1 MDYLR
6 FLCFGILVP
15 SLYMRTTHLD
25 ILDILYVWTYCIIL
39 RQMNKGVILVGLFSS
54 YVAHIGCS
62 YIARLLTFLLKTEKE
77 KKKNPKS

>member
-15 SLYMRTTHLD
+15 SLYMRRTHLD
-25 ILDILYVWTYCIIL
+25 ILDNLYSDPLIIL